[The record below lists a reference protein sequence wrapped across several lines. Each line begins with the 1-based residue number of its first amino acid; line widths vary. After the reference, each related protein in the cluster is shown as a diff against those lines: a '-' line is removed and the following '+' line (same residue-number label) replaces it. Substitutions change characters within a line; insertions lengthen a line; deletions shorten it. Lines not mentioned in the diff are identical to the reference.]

1 MALKKCTKC
10 GEEKTPANFIG
21 VNSPLHNGSLPICR
35 QCLAKMIQDAPRDE
49 NWNFVDKLCQWADV
63 PFVPEQWAKIYE
75 GNSKDAFG
83 MYVSIFRNKPYD
95 TLDWQMYN
103 NVYLQIQ
110 EEDRVEDALPE
121 MKEYQMEKRRQKWGH
136 NYDDE
141 ELEYLENL
149 HQGLLNSQNIVGA
162 LNEDQA
168 LKLCKI
174 SLIIEQK
181 IRAGTDFSKDLKAYD
196 DLSKLA
202 NITPKAVKDANEFN
216 SIGEIFAWLEK
227 KGWVNKYYD
236 GAVRDEV
243 DFTIKDIKY
252 WLRYLYVQETGIS
265 EEIEQRIQNLKDAAA
280 LSDSTFNEKEFREYL
295 DNSGNLEVNFDE
307 EEEFEVSV

>member
-1 MALKKCTKC
+1 MALRKCTKC

-21 VNSPLHNGSLPICR
+21 VNSQLHNGCLPICR
-35 QCLAKMIQDAPRDE
+35 QCIAKMIQDAPRDE

-63 PFVPEQWAKIYE
+63 PFVPEEWAKIYK
-75 GNSKDAFG
+75 GNGKDAFG
-83 MYVSIFRNKPYD
+83 MYVSIFRSKPYD
-95 TLDWQMYN
+95 TLDWQIYN

-110 EEDRVEDALPE
+110 EEERVEDALPE
-121 MKEYQMEKRRQKWGH
+121 MKEYQMKKRRQKWGQT
-136 NYDDE
+136 YDDE

-181 IRAGTDFSKDLKAYD
+181 IRAGTDFTKDLKAYD

-216 SIGEIFAWLEK
+216 SVGEIFAYLEK
-227 KGWVNKYYD
+227 KGWMNKYYD
-236 GAVRDEV
+236 GAIKDEV

-265 EEIEQRIQNLKDAAA
+265 EEIEQRIQNLKSAAA
-280 LSDSTFNEKEFREYL
+280 LSNSQFDEKEFRDYME
-295 DNSGNLEVNFDE
+295 NSGNFDEFE
-307 EEEFEVSV
+307 EEEFEVVV

>member
-1 MALKKCTKC
+1 MALRKCTKC
-10 GEEKTPANFIG
+10 GEEKTTAHFIG
-21 VNSPLHNGSLPICR
+21 VNSPLHNGVLPICR
-35 QCLAKMIQDAPRDE
+35 ECLAKMIQDAPRDE

-63 PFVPEQWAKIYE
+63 PFIPEEWAKIYK
-75 GNSKDAFG
+75 GQGKDAFG
-83 MYVSIFRNKPYD
+83 IYVSIFRSKPYN
-95 TLDWQMYN
+95 TLDWQTYN
-103 NVYLQIQ
+103 NVYLRIL

-121 MKEYQMEKRRQKWGH
+121 TKEYQLQKRRQKWGMQ
-136 NYDDE
+136 YDDE

-181 IRAGTDFSKDLKAYD
+181 IRTGVDFSKDLKAYD

-216 SIGEIFAWLEK
+216 SVGEIFAYLEK
-227 KGWVNKYYD
+227 TGWVNRYYD
-236 GAVRDEV
+236 GAVKDEV

-252 WLRYLYVQETGIS
+252 WLRYLYVQETGIA
-265 EEIEQRIQNLKDAAA
+265 EEVEERIQHLRDAAA
-280 LSDSTFNEKEFREYL
+280 LTNSTFDEKEFREYIASEGAL
-295 DNSGNLEVNFDE
+295 DYDE
-307 EEEFEVSV
+307 DEEFEVVI

>member
-21 VNSPLHNGSLPICR
+21 VNSKFHNGSLPICR
-35 QCLAKMIQDAPRDE
+35 QCIAKMISEAPKDE

-75 GNSKDAFG
+75 GNGKDAFG
-83 MYVSIFRNKPYD
+83 MYVSIFRSKPYD
-95 TLDWQMYN
+95 TLDWQIYN

-216 SIGEIFAWLEK
+216 SVGEIFAYLEK
-227 KGWVNKYYD
+227 KGWMNKYYD
-236 GAVRDEV
+236 GAVKDEV

-280 LSDSTFNEKEFREYL
+280 LTGADFNENEFRDYME
-295 DNSGNLEVNFDE
+295 NSGNFDE
-307 EEEFEVSV
+307 FEEEDFEVVI

>member
-216 SIGEIFAWLEK
+216 SVGEIFAWLEK

-280 LSDSTFNEKEFREYL
+280 LSNSTFDEKEFRDYME
-295 DNSGNLEVNFDE
+295 NSGNFDGFDE
-307 EEEFEVSV
+307 EEEFEVTI

>member
-1 MALKKCTKC
+1 MALRKCTKC

-21 VNSPLHNGSLPICR
+21 VNSQLHNGCLPICR
-35 QCLAKMIQDAPRDE
+35 QCIAKMIQDAPRDE

-63 PFVPEQWAKIYE
+63 PFVPEEWAKIYK
-75 GNSKDAFG
+75 GNGKDAFG
-83 MYVSIFRNKPYD
+83 MYVSIFRSKPYD
-95 TLDWQMYN
+95 TLDWQIYN

-110 EEDRVEDALPE
+110 EEERVEDALPE
-121 MKEYQMEKRRQKWGH
+121 MKEYQMKKRRQKWGQT
-136 NYDDE
+136 YDDE

-181 IRAGTDFSKDLKAYD
+181 IRAGTDFTKDLKAYD

-216 SIGEIFAWLEK
+216 SVGEIFAYLEK
-227 KGWVNKYYD
+227 KGWMNKYYD
-236 GAVRDEV
+236 GAIKDEV

-265 EEIEQRIQNLKDAAA
+265 EEIEQRIQNLKSAAA
-280 LSDSTFNEKEFREYL
+280 LSNSQFDEKEFRDYME
-295 DNSGNLEVNFDE
+295 NSGNFDDFE
-307 EEEFEVSV
+307 EEEFEVVV

>member
-1 MALKKCTKC
+1 MALRKCTKC
-10 GEEKTPANFIG
+10 GEEKSTAHFIG
-21 VNSPLHNGSLPICR
+21 VNSQLHNGVLPICR
-35 QCLAKMIQDAPRDE
+35 ECIGTMIAEAPKDE

-63 PFVPEQWAKIYE
+63 PFVPEEWTKIYQ
-75 GNSKDAFG
+75 GQSKDAFG
-83 MYVSIFRNKPYD
+83 IYVSIFRSKPYD

-110 EEDRVEDALPE
+110 EEGRVEDALPE
-121 MKEYQMEKRRQKWGH
+121 TKAYQLEKRRQKWGR

-149 HQGLLNSQNIVGA
+149 HQGLLDSQNIVGA

-216 SIGEIFAWLEK
+216 SVGEIFAWLEK
-227 KGWVNKYYD
+227 KGWINKYYD
-236 GAVRDEV
+236 GAIKDEV
-243 DFTIKDIKY
+243 DFTIQDIKY
-252 WLRYLYVQETGIS
+252 WLRYLYVQETGIA
-265 EEIEQRIQNLKDAAA
+265 EEVEQRIQNLRDAA
-280 LSDSTFNEKEFREYL
+280 RET
-295 DNSGNLEVNFDE
+295 GEVFDE
-307 EEEFEVSV
+307 QALRDYIANAGNMDYDEDEDFEVVIK